1 MSRSRNIKSLY
12 LSIMLPLQ
20 NVYRINR
27 LSISFHI
34 ATDFNYKLTYRDR
47 RMITQ
52 NHAKAHKLLPN
63 YYDNADILKLQTL
76 FLFIVVYISRYIEE

>member
-47 RMITQ
+47 RMITK
-52 NHAKAHKLLPN
+52 NHAKAHKLLLN
-63 YYDNADILKLQTL
+63 YYDNADILKQQIL

>member
-1 MSRSRNIKSLY
+1 MRGISFAEYKILIPVNID
-12 LSIMLPLQ
+12 
-20 NVYRINR
+20 NR
-27 LSISFHI
+27 LSISFHT

-52 NHAKAHKLLPN
+52 NRVRAHKLLPN
-63 YYDNADILKLQTL
+63 YYDNADILKQQTLL